1 MRLTIAREV
10 LPFAAPLAIVAA
22 ALFVLGW
29 LVPAVVAAAATVCVV
44 LFFRDPRRE
53 APDDSS
59 LVLAP
64 ADGLVVG
71 ISRVEDA
78 DCPGAAPTRVSIFLR
93 LWNVHMTYAPVEGT
107 VERVEHRP
115 GRFGNAGFA
124 KASERN
130 EANSIVVDGPAGRLM
145 FRQIAGMIARR
156 VVCRVKP
163 GDEIRRGE
171 RIGLIKFGSRVDV
184 FLPPGYEI
192 LVRKGERVRAVTT
205 AIARAPA
212 ATAGTP

>member
-10 LPFAAPLAIVAA
+10 VPFAAPLAIVAA
-22 ALFVLGW
+22 VFFVLGW
-29 LVPAVVAAAATVCVV
+29 LVPGIATAAVTVCVV
-44 LFFRDPRRE
+44 LFFRDPKRR
-53 APDDSS
+53 APEDRS

-71 ISRVEDA
+71 IRQVEEPDYVG
-78 DCPGAAPTRVSIFLR
+78 GAATRVSIFLR
-93 LWNVHMTYAPVEGT
+93 LWNVHMTYAPVAGT
-107 VERVEHRP
+107 VEKVDHRP

-130 EANSIVVDGPAGRLM
+130 EANSIVVDGLSGRLM

-156 VVCRVKP
+156 TVCRLKP
-163 GDEIRRGE
+163 GDEVRRGE

-184 FLPPGYEI
+184 FFPPGYEL
-192 LVRKGERVRAVTT
+192 LVRKGQRVRAVRTP
-205 AIARAPA
+205 IARAP
-212 ATAGTP
+212 TAEAS